1 MDASRDTG
9 KVYINH
15 MKTIVIGDIHGRDIW
30 KKIVDQ
36 SFDRVIF
43 LGDYFD
49 THDNIPSLDQ
59 ILNFKA
65 ICDFS
70 LKNKGKVVML
80 IGNHDY
86 HYLPHTKDRYSGY
99 NQKYA
104 KVIRTE
110 ILSAMEQDLLQIGH
124 CEGKYIMTH
133 AGVTKTWLASKREM
147 LKDFDKYK
155 CMICSLNKLFKKD
168 PLHFDFYRGDDSG
181 CGDDRRQ
188 GPLWVR
194 PGKLGID
201 SVEGHI
207 QVVGH
212 TQMLHILIGELK
224 NDTGVILIDTLGTKF
239 PQYLVINNADSHEI
253 KSVI

>member
-1 MDASRDTG
+1 
-9 KVYINH
+9 
-15 MKTIVIGDIHGRDIW
+15 MKTLVIGDIHGRDIW

-49 THDNIPSLDQ
+49 TYDNIPSQDQ

-99 NQKYA
+99 NSRYA
-104 KVIRTE
+104 KVIRNE
-110 ILSAMEQDLLQIGH
+110 ILSAIEQDLLQIGH

-133 AGVTKTWLASKREM
+133 AGVTKTWLASKREV
-147 LKDFDKYK
+147 LKDFDKHK

-168 PLHFDFYRGDDSG
+168 PLHFDFYMGDDSG
-181 CGDDRRQ
+181 CGNDRRQ

-194 PGKLGID
+194 PGPLQTDGF
-201 SVEGHI
+201 EGNI

-212 TQMLHILIGELK
+212 TQMQYIIIGAVIE
-224 NDTGVILIDTLGTKF
+224 NTGIIFIDTLGNDC
-239 PQYLVINNADSHEI
+239 PEYLVITDMDKAEI
-253 KSVI
+253 KTI